1 MVNTLQTTQNLD
13 ISLFFFFFAE
23 EDKEMYQEYY
33 NARA

>member
-1 MVNTLQTTQNLD
+1 MVNTRQTTQNFD
-13 ISLFFFFFAE
+13 ISRFFFAE